1 MLWSFYQ
8 ISSLI
13 LRINYCLW
21 WYQLLQYYIHIFI
34 KKTFNLLFVPTL
46 LQIAN
51 HSFMEMSIPLMA
63 AKKNKADCVISHHQL
78 LIGYKCNYD
87 SVNHNW
93 TQLHNNGIVLIDSTR
108 FQWVPVL
115 TEFNLTFAKA
125 KHKWFIS
132 FYWERQRKWS
142 AKSFF
147 NVGTPTI

>member
-1 MLWSFYQ
+1 MIWRFYQ
-8 ISSLI
+8 ISSLV
-13 LRINYCLW
+13 LGINYCLW

-34 KKTFNLLFVPTL
+34 KKIYSSYCSNTF
-46 LQIAN
+46 AN
-51 HSFMEMSIPLMA
+51 CKSFFYGNEHPPDGGQ
-63 AKKNKADCVISHHQL
+63 KDKADCVIRHHQL
-78 LIGYKCNYD
+78 LIGYKYNYD

-132 FYWERQRKWS
+132 FYWVRQRKWS